1 MRNIKDMIELLAANE
16 TIGLEPILNAI
27 VSVRNNADDL
37 TFDTLS
43 VELESKGLE
52 LKQPLDNENL
62 DDYAFDIIDK
72 IFLKRYIFTNYFL
85 PKHIGLEH
93 NEVVP
98 FKLYLINKACGGTIN
113 DEMEKYVKDFRKE
126 QK

>member
-52 LKQPLDNENL
+52 LKQPLDNKNL
-62 DDYAFDIIDK
+62 DNYASDVIDE
-72 IFLKRYIFTNYFL
+72 IFRERYICANYFI
-85 PKHIGLEH
+85 PEHIGLERD
-93 NEVVP
+93 EAEP
-98 FKLYLINKACGGTIN
+98 FKEYLSSIADNGVFN
-113 DEMEKYVKDFRKE
+113 DKMGEYVEDFHKE